1 VTNHLRLDF
10 DGVEFLSGVDS
21 NDATN
26 HFWNDNHVTEMGLD
40 GVWLLVWL
48 GVLLSLTELL
58 DQTHRHAL
66 ETTVEPTASAGVDN
80 ITELIG
86 GEVEELF
93 EVDTAVRKLA
103 ECSLFLDLGGLL
115 SVVFVVSHV
124 V

>member
-1 VTNHLRLDF
+1 MANHLGLDF
-10 DGVEFLSGVDS
+10 NSVELLSRVDG

-48 GVLLSLTELL
+48 GVLLSLAELL
-58 DQTHRHAL
+58 DQTHRLAL

-86 GEVEELF
+86 GEVKESEL
-93 EVDTAVRKLA
+93 KNIGLA
-103 ECSLFLDLGGLL
+103 
-115 SVVFVVSHV
+115 
-124 V
+124 